1 MTCRGVPAELSRPK
15 GPLFQGPYAVPQA
28 GLRPPTRSGFPATLG
43 GMKTTAIALLILAS
57 SLGAN
62 AGDWAESA
70 RPVYRG
76 VEAVADGVYG
86 LVRGHLISAVL
97 PGRLSRRMGAVPVG
111 TSDTIFVEQLRHRQ
125 EKASRRLL
133 EERPIGPMGLAEAA
147 SWQRAAA
154 GAHVT
159 VLTDAVADALV
170 HRYQLER
177 FGRDSGAY
185 ASNLSNW
192 DPEFMISAGVL
203 GSAYLYVAG
212 LRTDF
217 NVGPMRV
224 DFDTRPGSA
233 VQGAILNGDA
243 HGLAAL
249 TLSRRGSPVSLKS
262 EWGVK
267 DGRMASEKIGVN
279 YSTRF

>member
-1 MTCRGVPAELSRPK
+1 MLSRSKDLFPE
-15 GPLFQGPYAVPQA
+15 GPFAFPLPVR
-28 GLRPPTRSGFPATLG
+28 RPPTPAPFPATLG
-43 GMKTTAIALLILAS
+43 LMKTLAIGLLMLACA
-57 SLGAN
+57 GVVN
-62 AGDWAESA
+62 AQDWAETA
-70 RPVYRG
+70 APVYRG

-97 PGRLSRRMGAVPVG
+97 PGGLSRRMSAVPVG
-111 TSDTIFVEQLRHRQ
+111 TSDKIFADRLRYRQ
-125 EKASRRLL
+125 DKAARRLL
-133 EERPIGPMGLAEAA
+133 QERPTGPMGLAEAA

-159 VLTDAVADALV
+159 VLSDAVADALV
-170 HRYQLER
+170 RRYQLER

-192 DPEFMISAGVL
+192 DPEFMVSAGVL
-203 GSAYLYVAG
+203 GGAYLYVAG

-217 NVGPMRV
+217 NVGPIRV

-233 VQGAILNGDA
+233 VQGAIQNGDA
-243 HGLAAL
+243 RGLAAL

-267 DGRMASEKIGVN
+267 DGRMASERVGVN
-279 YSTRF
+279 YSSRF